1 MSAADF
7 WNLAGR
13 AGRWGKEF
21 EGNIVC
27 VDTDDRQRWPELPRR
42 RVRQRL
48 RRQTTDVLADPAEL
62 ITYIKAGTPPEPPPA
77 SARPAKPA
85 LPDKPACLDTKEG
98 CPGWEAYSYNDA
110 IKAYNL
116 QAQAFRP
123 ISEAYLQKLNAYV
136 KASGEYAQCE
146 VNAMQ
151 K

>member
-1 MSAADF
+1 MRGTLLLIASLLVPGAAQAAP
-7 WNLAGR
+7 NAAPPASTAKPSKATPAAPPTAAR
-13 AGRWGKEF
+13 AA
-21 EGNIVC
+21 VTC
-27 VDTDDRQRWPELPRR
+27 
-42 RVRQRL
+42 
-48 RRQTTDVLADPAEL
+48 
-62 ITYIKAGTPPEPPPA
+62 TPPEPPPA

-116 QAQAFRP
+116 QSQAFRP
-123 ISEAYLQKLNAYV
+123 IAEAYLQKLNAYV